1 MSFLTH
7 PEKEPDTVILLLLVA
22 HQGRSNMLI
31 YKWDSRLPLTELRP
45 MGCSGQLLHENDSFP
60 LLLIPSTNRP
70 SFSLVTDTDFV
81 SYSDILL
88 GKVSRVATE
97 LPTEEK
103 AWTQWIKPV
112 RLKSHKRTKDDILLI
127 REDGMIRALILS
139 ESSSAERS
147 YAGSTAFAPGQLGI
161 HVDKAVC
168 ALSAPPR
175 IGGDILIACGD
186 MTEGGVYHLAARE
199 KPLKIQEIP
208 NCSPLHDLAIINHK
222 SYLNGSRDYSS
233 ALVTTGH
240 KSSRSCLTELRY
252 GVEARIETK
261 ISYEDAGSADA
272 LWVLQRPDNGRK
284 LILISHHE
292 HSSVLLYNHADTEQR
307 VIDVRGLVPIQTDNP
322 TLATAYV
329 DDTAILQITTSQV
342 NLLTGPTADSA
353 VVVQYRGQIICAD
366 LELLRRLYVIAVAGG
381 SGSFELLAGILTD
394 SESES
399 KAAQTTMHLAY
410 TPTRMTTVG
419 FGESVICLVTSQ
431 DSQLYV
437 YRLAGRTGF
446 EEVASFSL
454 PRVAGREDF
463 SVSSMCLLQ
472 NALTEQLLVIC
483 GSKTGHIAFCKLS
496 VHPSERRM
504 EARLVLDRL
513 ETMGDTTVHV
523 TNDRQ
528 IEQTSAFIC
537 CGARMRQIRLCPN
550 NTGLDYSIDAVHIT
564 DGAQH
569 EYTAP
574 SLTALGVM
582 TQGPLEPSP
591 TILGVTGDE
600 IFIMSLNPPAILP
613 RPVVRCPPSKRML
626 YIPSIR
632 KCLVAMV
639 GTYDKTTKLRG
650 PPYLELLDPA
660 TPWQASSPPTHT
672 RYLFGESGE
681 KVRDMIMWSPTDGH
695 SHFNFIVLGSER
707 GADGRVAYLNVSRF
721 NEDSSKVVVKAFVTY
736 PNSPVSAIC
745 AFGLSSLII
754 GAGRTLKLVHLDI
767 ASKRWQNLAEFSLPS
782 KALKLESKG
791 SVVHV
796 ATSLH
801 SFMLVRVQDDKFSLL
816 STDKYAGRARSIVPF
831 GHSSTLVNL
840 VSEDGSR
847 VLGFSERPTKGT
859 TPVFEART
867 PQSIDRLHELTLST
881 GLAARERF
889 IGTTI
894 DGTVYLFTLLK
905 PAELALLKCLESFC
919 QPTRNNATTQQIKA
933 IGRRTLQRFAKN
945 LESANEVTPDI
956 DLTHAHGDLIKHL
969 LEPGPYN
976 LHNLLRRTIKVEGEK
991 IKEENEVEKLR
1002 DLAHP
1007 VIGSC
1012 SNVADGVVLWLRRL
1026 LNVPVF

>member
-7 PEKEPDTVILLLLVA
+7 PEKEPDTVILLVIVA

-60 LLLIPSTNRP
+60 LLLIPMTNRP

-88 GKVSRVATE
+88 GTVRRIATE
-97 LPTEEK
+97 LPTEDK

-112 RLKSHKRTKDDILLI
+112 RLKSHKMTKDDILLI

-139 ESSSAERS
+139 ESSAAERS

-208 NCSPLHDLAIINHK
+208 NWSPLHDLAVINHK
-222 SYLNGSRDYSS
+222 SYVNGSREYSS

-252 GVEARIETK
+252 GVEARIETR
-261 ISYEDAGSADA
+261 ISYDDARSADS
-272 LWVLQRPDNGRK
+272 LWVLQRADDRHK
-284 LILISHHE
+284 LIVISHHE
-292 HSSVLLYNHADTEQR
+292 HTSVLLYNQTETEPK
-307 VIDVRGLVPIQTDNP
+307 VMDVRALVPVQTDRP
-322 TLATAYV
+322 TLAIAYV
-329 DDTAILQITTSQV
+329 DDTAILQVTTNQV
-342 NLLTGPTADSA
+342 NFVSHPTANSA
-353 VVVQYRGQIICAD
+353 VAVQYKGHIICAD
-366 LELLRRLYVIAVAGG
+366 LEVRQRLYVIAVAAD
-381 SGSFELLAGILTD
+381 SGNFELLAGILT
-394 SESES
+394 ETE
-399 KAAQTTMHLAY
+399 AECRALQTSIELAY
-410 TPTRMTTVG
+410 TPTFTTTVG
-419 FGESVICLVTSQ
+419 VGESVICLVASQ
-431 DSQLYV
+431 DDQLYL
-437 YRLAGRTGF
+437 YRLDGATGF
-446 EEVASFSL
+446 EEVAHFSIL
-454 PRVAGREDF
+454 RLTTREDF
-463 SVSSMCLLQ
+463 SLSSVCLLQ
-472 NALTEQLLVIC
+472 NVLTKQTLVVC
-483 GSKTGHIAFCKLS
+483 GSKTGQIALCKLS
-496 VHPSERRM
+496 VHCSDRKF
-504 EARLVLDRL
+504 EARLALERL
-513 ETMGDTTVHV
+513 ETIGDTPVHV
-523 TNDRQ
+523 TNSSQ
-528 IEQTSAFIC
+528 GEHTSAFIF
-537 CGARMRQIRLCPN
+537 CGARTRQVRLHAN
-550 NTGLDYSIDAVHIT
+550 KAGLDYSLDAVHIT
-564 DGAQH
+564 DGAQP
-569 EYTAP
+569 EYAALP
-574 SLTALGVM
+574 LTALGLMV
-582 TQGPLEPSP
+582 QGSLEPSP
-591 TILGVTGDE
+591 VVLGAAGE
-600 IFIMSLNPPAILP
+600 ELLMMSLNPPATLP
-613 RPVVRCPPSKRML
+613 RPMVRCSPSKCML
-626 YIPSIR
+626 YIWSIR

-639 GTYDKTTKLRG
+639 GRYDKDTKTRG
-650 PPYLELLDPA
+650 QPYLELLDPA
-660 TPWQASSPPTHT
+660 TLWQASSPATHT

-681 KVRDMIMWSPTDGH
+681 KVKDMIMWSPTDGQ

-707 GADGRVAYLNVSRF
+707 GPDGRVAYLNVSRF

-801 SFMLVRVQDDKFSLL
+801 SFMLVRIQDDKFSLL

-831 GHSSTLVNL
+831 GTSSTLVNL
-840 VSEDGSR
+840 VSEEGSR

-859 TPVFEART
+859 TPVFEARM
-867 PQSIDRLHELTLST
+867 PQSIDRLHELALST
-881 GLAARERF
+881 GLPVRDRF
-889 IGTTI
+889 IGTTV

-905 PAELALLKCLESFC
+905 PAELALLKCLEEVS
-919 QPTRNNATTQQIKA
+919 QPARNSATSQQIKA

-945 LESANEVTPDI
+945 LESANEPTPDI
-956 DLTHAHGDLIKHL
+956 DLTHAHGDMLKHM
-969 LEPGPYN
+969 LEPGPYS
-976 LHNLLRRTIKVEGEK
+976 LYNLLRRTIKVEGEK

-1002 DLAHP
+1002 HLAHP

-1012 SNVADGVVLWLRRL
+1012 SDVVDGVVLWLRRL